1 MNHKLIITKN
11 DDIIISVVFDGMDMI
26 QASLNPVDDTILG
39 NIYLGKVKNI
49 VKNINAA
56 FVEIA
61 DSRMC
66 YYSIAENR
74 IPIMANIVMED
85 QTMDSQDNDGQKVK
99 DKRKAVNKGVKLK
112 VGDEMIVQVVKEDVK
127 SKAPVVSSNINFTG
141 KYIALTYGKS
151 SVGVSTKIE
160 DLSERRRLRELVKPY
175 ITKEY
180 GIIVRTNSAYMKDEI
195 IINEINNLI
204 ELYKS
209 IRTYGVH
216 RNRYSLLYRTPPG
229 YICDIRD
236 GYSERVDE
244 FVTDDEELYENMK
257 EYLARH
263 QPEDK
268 DKLRL
273 YKDTSLSL
281 SALYGINEKIRDAIK
296 HLVWLKSGGSLV
308 IQPTEALTVID
319 VNTGKAVGGKK
330 KVQETF
336 LKINLE
342 AAKEIARQIRLRNL
356 SGIIIIDFIDMD
368 LQKNKDL
375 LMHELEEHLK
385 KDPIKT
391 TLVDMTALGLVEVT
405 RKKLRKP
412 LHEQVAELAVNYKYN
427 I

>member
-1 MNHKLIITKN
+1 MNHKLIITKH
-11 DDIIISVVFDGMDMI
+11 DDTIISALYDGMDMI
-26 QASLNPVDDTILG
+26 QVSINPANDDTILG

-61 DSRMC
+61 DGRMC
-66 YYSIAENR
+66 YYSMSENR
-74 IPIMANIVMED
+74 FPIMANQTD
-85 QTMDSQDNDGQKVK
+85 QDIENSKTESKIK
-99 DKRKAVNKGVKLK
+99 I
-112 VGDEMIVQVVKEDVK
+112 GDELIVQVIKEDVK
-127 SKAPVVSSNINFTG
+127 TKAPVVSSNINLTG
-141 KYIALTYGKS
+141 KFVALTYGKS

-160 DLSERRRLRELVKPY
+160 DAKERQRLRSLVKPY
-175 ITKEY
+175 STKEY
-180 GIIVRTNSAYMKDEI
+180 GIIVRTNSAFIEDEI

-216 RNRYSLLYRTPPG
+216 KSRYSLLYRTPPG

-236 GYSERVDE
+236 GYSDRLDE
-244 FVTDDEELYENMK
+244 FVTDDKDLYENMK
-257 EYLARH
+257 EYLLQH

-273 YKDTSLSL
+273 YEDTELSL
-281 SALYGINEKIRDAIK
+281 SSLYGIKEKINDAVK
-296 HLVWLKSGGSLV
+296 PLVWLKSGGTLV
-308 IQPTEALTVID
+308 IQHTEALTVID
-319 VNTGKAVGGKK
+319 VNTGKAIAGKK

-336 LKINLE
+336 LKVNLE
-342 AAKEIARQIRLRNL
+342 AAKEISKQIRLRNI

-375 LMHELEEHLK
+375 LMNELEEHLK

-412 LHEQVAELAVNYKYN
+412 LHEQVGDLV
-427 I
+427 